1 MKKTVQEQRAR
12 QRIGL
17 VWFGLVWE
25 NISIGEGGFA
35 GRTQ

>member
-12 QRIGL
+12 QRI
-17 VWFGLVWE
+17 GLVWE